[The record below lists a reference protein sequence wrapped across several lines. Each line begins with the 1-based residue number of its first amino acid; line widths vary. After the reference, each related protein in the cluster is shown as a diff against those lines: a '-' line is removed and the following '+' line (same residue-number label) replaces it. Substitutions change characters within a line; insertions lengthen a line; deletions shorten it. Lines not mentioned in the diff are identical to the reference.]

1 MNPPTILAGII
12 IVAVVMYCLLAGAD
26 FGAGFWDLVCSGPRR
41 EQQRKLI
48 ADAIEPVWETNNV
61 WLILVVVLMFVGFP
75 SAFSAISVGLAVP
88 VFLILLGIILRGSSY
103 VFRAYFTGNIRT
115 QLYWGKLFS
124 IASCVTPLFLGIVI
138 GAISSDTVVLTN
150 GVPDRGW
157 LGTWFH
163 PFPTLVGLLSLS
175 LFTYLSAC
183 YLTLE
188 AEEPQLQEDFRRRAL
203 LSGFVSLLAAFA
215 TYAAAGSFAAEIRDG
230 LSRAPYVWLDEVLA
244 ASASLTAFQA
254 LWVRSY
260 RRARLAAAAQVGL
273 MVIGWGVAQFPYLV
287 RPNLTI
293 AIAAAPMNI
302 LVDIEIACAI
312 GAVVL
317 FPSLYLL
324 FSIFKAHRKSVVK
337 ERTVVAEETIA

>member
-1 MNPPTILAGII
+1 MNPPTILTGII

-26 FGAGFWDLVCSGPRR
+26 FGAGFWDLLCSGPRA
-41 EQQRKLI
+41 EQQRELI
-48 ADAIEPVWETNNV
+48 ENAIEPVWETNNV

-75 SAFSAISVGLAVP
+75 SAFGAISVGLAVP

-103 VFRAYFTGNIRT
+103 VFRAYFTGNVQT

-157 LGTWFH
+157 LGTWLH
-163 PFPTLVGLLSLS
+163 PFPLLVGLLSLS

-203 LSGFVSLLAAFA
+203 FSGFVSLLAAFA
-215 TYAAAGSFAAEIRDG
+215 TYAAAGSFAQEIQDG
-230 LSRAPYVWLDEVLA
+230 LSRAPYVWLIEVVA
-244 ASASLTAFQA
+244 AIASLAAFQA

-260 RRARLAAAAQVGL
+260 RRARFAAAVQVGL
-273 MVIGWGVAQFPYLV
+273 IVIGWGVAQFPYLV

-293 AIAAAPMNI
+293 AQAAAPMNV
-302 LVDIEIACAI
+302 LVDIEITCAI
-312 GAVVL
+312 GAIIL
-317 FPSLYLL
+317 LPSLYLL
-324 FSIFKAHRKSVVK
+324 FSVFKAHRKA
-337 ERTVVAEETIA
+337 VATDDTLAKSA